1 MMKFDY
7 YYGSQAEQFSFIRIP
22 RAILTDKVFAS
33 LSLQGKVLFSV
44 FLDCMSISMRNGWFD
59 EKNRVF
65 IIYQISEIQ
74 EDLGFSK
81 RKAMDYLAELEKFG
95 LVEKKKRGFGL
106 PNVLYIKNFLIQ
118 RDYSRSIEMGTYGT
132 KQSETKSAEIDT
144 SEVRIRDLR
153 GVEMVTSEVR
163 KSIPLEVQKMGPLK
177 NYINNNQTNMSNTES
192 NHIVSAE
199 TGDPMRLDDDP
210 MERVNAY
217 ENLIKE
223 NINYDDL
230 LMAHK
235 YDVQMINGIV
245 QLILEVIVSESN
257 SILVASGRYP
267 AVLVK
272 SKLLKL
278 KYSHIEYVLECLHK
292 NTTKVQNIKKYLLAA
307 LFNAPSTMDGYYQAE
322 VNHDMPQFAVN
333 H

>member
-1 MMKFDY
+1 M
-7 YYGSQAEQFSFIRIP
+7 
-22 RAILTDKVFAS
+22 LTDEAFAS
-33 LSLQGKVLFSV
+33 LSLQAKVLFSV
-44 FLDCMSISMRNGWFD
+44 FLDRMGISMRNGWFD

-118 RDYSRSIEMGTYGT
+118 RDYSRSVEMGTYDTKLSGT
-132 KQSETKSAEIDT
+132 RSAEIDT

-153 GVEMVTSEVR
+153 SVGMTTSEVR

-177 NYINNNQTNMSNTES
+177 KNNNNQTNMSNTES
-192 NHIVSAE
+192 NHTISAE
-199 TGDPMRLDDDP
+199 TDDLMRFDVEP

-230 LMAHK
+230 LMVHT
-235 YDVQMINGIV
+235 YDVEMINGII
-245 QLILEVIVSESN
+245 QLILEVVVSESS
-257 SILVASGRYP
+257 SILVASERYP
-267 AVLVK
+267 AALVK

-278 KYSHIEYVLECLHK
+278 NYSHIEYVLECLHK

-307 LFNAPSTMDGYYQAE
+307 LFNAPSTMDIIRQK
-322 VNHDMPQFAVN
+322 
-333 H
+333 

>member
-1 MMKFDY
+1 MKFDY

-22 RAILTDKVFAS
+22 RAMLTDEAFAS
-33 LSLQGKVLFSV
+33 LSLQAKVLFSV
-44 FLDCMSISMRNGWFD
+44 FLDRMSISMRNGWFD

-95 LVEKKKRGFGL
+95 LIEKKKRGFGL

-118 RDYSRSIEMGTYGT
+118 RDYSRSVEMGTYDT
-132 KQSETKSAEIDT
+132 KQPGTRSAEID
-144 SEVRIRDLR
+144 
-153 GVEMVTSEVR
+153 TSEVR

-192 NHIVSAE
+192 NHIISAE
-199 TGDPMRLDDDP
+199 TNDLMRSDDDP
-210 MERVNAY
+210 MERVIAY

-235 YDVQMINGIV
+235 YDEEMINGIV
-245 QLILEVIVSESN
+245 QLILEVVVSESS
-257 SILVASGRYP
+257 SILVASERYP
-267 AVLVK
+267 AALVK

-278 KYSHIEYVLECLHK
+278 NYSHIEYVLECLHK

>member
-1 MMKFDY
+1 MVKFDY

-22 RAILTDKVFAS
+22 RAMLTDEVFAS
-33 LSLQGKVLFSV
+33 LSLQAKVLFSV
-44 FLDCMSISMRNGWFD
+44 FLDRMGISMRNGWFD

-74 EDLGFSK
+74 KDLGFSK

-106 PNVLYIKNFLIQ
+106 PNVLYIKNFLMQ

-132 KQSETKSAEIDT
+132 KQSETRSAEID
-144 SEVRIRDLR
+144 
-153 GVEMVTSEVR
+153 TSEVR

-177 NYINNNQTNMSNTES
+177 NYINNNQINMSNTES

-210 MERVNAY
+210 MERVCAY

-235 YDVQMINGIV
+235 YDTEMINGIV
-245 QLILEVIVSESN
+245 QLILEVVVSESN
-257 SILVASGRYP
+257 SILVASERYP
-267 AVLVK
+267 AALVK

-278 KYSHIEYVLECLHK
+278 NYSHIEYVLECLHK
-292 NTTKVQNIKKYLLAA
+292 NTTKVQNIKKYLLAV

>member
-1 MMKFDY
+1 MKFDY
-7 YYGSQAEQFSFIRIP
+7 YYGSQVEQFSFIRIP
-22 RAILTDKVFAS
+22 RVMLTDEAFAL
-33 LSLQGKVLFSV
+33 LSLQAKVLFSV
-44 FLDCMSISMRNGWFD
+44 FLDRMSISMKNRWFD

-118 RDYSRSIEMGTYGT
+118 RDYSRSVEMGTYDT
-132 KQSETKSAEIDT
+132 KQSGTRSAEID
-144 SEVRIRDLR
+144 
-153 GVEMVTSEVR
+153 TSEVR
-163 KSIPLEVQKMGPLK
+163 KSIPLEVQKMGHLK
-177 NYINNNQTNMSNTES
+177 NYINNNQTNISNTES
-192 NHIVSAE
+192 NHIISAE

-210 MERVNAY
+210 MERVSAY

-235 YDVQMINGIV
+235 YDTEMINGIV
-245 QLILEVIVSESN
+245 HLILEVVVSESS
-257 SILVASGRYP
+257 SILVASERYL
-267 AVLVK
+267 ASLVK
-272 SKLLKL
+272 SKPLKL
-278 KYSHIEYVLECLHK
+278 NYSHIEYVLECLHK

>member
-44 FLDCMSISMRNGWFD
+44 FLDRMSISMRNGWFD

-106 PNVLYIKNFLIQ
+106 PNVLYIKNFLLQ
-118 RDYSRSIEMGTYGT
+118 RDYS
-132 KQSETKSAEIDT
+132 
-144 SEVRIRDLR
+144 R

-163 KSIPLEVQKMGPLK
+163 KSVPVVS
-177 NYINNNQTNMSNTES
+177 SN
-192 NHIVSAE
+192 
-199 TGDPMRLDDDP
+199 L
-210 MERVNAY
+210 
-217 ENLIKE
+217 
-223 NINYDDL
+223 
-230 LMAHK
+230 
-235 YDVQMINGIV
+235 
-245 QLILEVIVSESN
+245 
-257 SILVASGRYP
+257 
-267 AVLVK
+267 
-272 SKLLKL
+272 
-278 KYSHIEYVLECLHK
+278 
-292 NTTKVQNIKKYLLAA
+292 
-307 LFNAPSTMDGYYQAE
+307 
-322 VNHDMPQFAVN
+322 
-333 H
+333 

>member
-1 MMKFDY
+1 M
-7 YYGSQAEQFSFIRIP
+7 
-22 RAILTDKVFAS
+22 
-33 LSLQGKVLFSV
+33 
-44 FLDCMSISMRNGWFD
+44 
-59 EKNRVF
+59 
-65 IIYQISEIQ
+65 
-74 EDLGFSK
+74 GFSK
-81 RKAMDYLAELEKFG
+81 RKAMDYLAELEKLG

-106 PNVLYIKNFLIQ
+106 LNVLYIKNFLIQ
-118 RDYSRSIEMGTYGT
+118 RDYSRSVEMGTYDT
-132 KQSETKSAEIDT
+132 KQSGTRSAEIDT

-199 TGDPMRLDDDP
+199 TEDPMRLDEYP
-210 MERVNAY
+210 MERVSAY

-230 LMAHK
+230 LITHK
-235 YDVQMINGIV
+235 YDVDMINGIV
-245 QLILEVIVSESN
+245 QLILEVVVSESN
-257 SILVASGRYP
+257 SILVASERYP
-267 AVLVK
+267 AALVK

-278 KYSHIEYVLECLHK
+278 NYSHIEYVLGCLHK

-307 LFNAPSTMDGYYQAE
+307 LFNAPSTMNGYYQAE

>member
-1 MMKFDY
+1 
-7 YYGSQAEQFSFIRIP
+7 
-22 RAILTDKVFAS
+22 
-33 LSLQGKVLFSV
+33 
-44 FLDCMSISMRNGWFD
+44 
-59 EKNRVF
+59 
-65 IIYQISEIQ
+65 
-74 EDLGFSK
+74 
-81 RKAMDYLAELEKFG
+81 
-95 LVEKKKRGFGL
+95 
-106 PNVLYIKNFLIQ
+106 
-118 RDYSRSIEMGTYGT
+118 MGTYDT
-132 KQSETKSAEIDT
+132 KQSGTRSAEIDT

-199 TGDPMRLDDDP
+199 TEDPMRLDEYP
-210 MERVNAY
+210 MERVSAY

-230 LMAHK
+230 LITHK
-235 YDVQMINGIV
+235 YDVDMINGIV
-245 QLILEVIVSESN
+245 QLILEVVVSESN
-257 SILVASGRYP
+257 SILVASERYP
-267 AVLVK
+267 AALVK

-278 KYSHIEYVLECLHK
+278 NYSHIEYVLGCLHK

-307 LFNAPSTMDGYYQAE
+307 LFNAPSTMNGYYQAE

>member
-1 MMKFDY
+1 MKFDY
-7 YYGSQAEQFSFIRIP
+7 YYGLQAEQFSFIRIP
-22 RAILTDKVFAS
+22 RAMLTDEAFAS
-33 LSLQGKVLFSV
+33 LSLQAKVLFSV
-44 FLDCMSISMRNGWFD
+44 FLDRMGISMRNGWFD

-118 RDYSRSIEMGTYGT
+118 RDYSRSVEMGTYDTKLSGT
-132 KQSETKSAEIDT
+132 RSAEIDT

-153 GVEMVTSEVR
+153 SVGMTTSEVR

-177 NYINNNQTNMSNTES
+177 KNNNNQTNMSNTES
-192 NHIVSAE
+192 NHTISAE
-199 TGDPMRLDDDP
+199 TDDLMRFDVEP

-230 LMAHK
+230 LMVHT
-235 YDVQMINGIV
+235 YDVEMINGII
-245 QLILEVIVSESN
+245 QLILEVVVSESS
-257 SILVASGRYP
+257 SILVASERYP
-267 AVLVK
+267 AALVK

-278 KYSHIEYVLECLHK
+278 NYSHIEYVLECLHK

-307 LFNAPSTMDGYYQAE
+307 LFNAPSTMDIIRQK
-322 VNHDMPQFAVN
+322 
-333 H
+333 

>member
-1 MMKFDY
+1 MKFDY

-22 RAILTDKVFAS
+22 RAMLTDEVFAS
-33 LSLQGKVLFSV
+33 LSLQVKVLFSV
-44 FLDCMSISMRNGWFD
+44 FLDRMSISMRNGWFD

-118 RDYSRSIEMGTYGT
+118 RDYSRSVEMGTYDT
-132 KQSETKSAEIDT
+132 KQSGTRSAEID
-144 SEVRIRDLR
+144 
-153 GVEMVTSEVR
+153 TSEVR

-199 TGDPMRLDDDP
+199 IEDPMRLDEYP
-210 MERVNAY
+210 MERVSAY

-223 NINYDDL
+223 NINYDNL
-230 LMAHK
+230 LITHK
-235 YDVQMINGIV
+235 YDVDMINGIV
-245 QLILEVIVSESN
+245 QLILEVVVSESN
-257 SILVASGRYP
+257 SILVASERYP
-267 AVLVK
+267 AALVK

-278 KYSHIEYVLECLHK
+278 NYSHIEYVLECLNK

-307 LFNAPSTMDGYYQAE
+307 LFNAPSTMNGYYQAE

>member
-1 MMKFDY
+1 MKFDY

-22 RAILTDKVFAS
+22 RAMLTDEAFAS
-33 LSLQGKVLFSV
+33 LSLQAKVLFSV
-44 FLDCMSISMRNGWFD
+44 FLDRMGISMRNGWFD

-118 RDYSRSIEMGTYGT
+118 RDYSRSIEMGTYDT
-132 KQSETKSAEIDT
+132 KQSGTRSAEIDT

-153 GVEMVTSEVR
+153 SVEMVTSEVR
-163 KSIPLEVQKMGPLK
+163 KSIPQEVQKIGPLK
-177 NYINNNQTNMSNTES
+177 NYINNNQTDMSNTES
-192 NHIVSAE
+192 NHIVS
-199 TGDPMRLDDDP
+199 TGADDQMRLDQIT
-210 MERVNAY
+210 AY
-217 ENLIKE
+217 ESLIKE
-223 NINYDDL
+223 NIDYDGL

-235 YDVQMINGIV
+235 YDAEMINGIV
-245 QLILEVIVSESN
+245 QLILEVVVSDGS
-257 SILVASGRYP
+257 SVLIASERYP

-272 SKLLKL
+272 SKMLKL
-278 KYSHIEYVLECLHK
+278 NYSHIEYVLECLHK

-307 LFNAPSTMDGYYQAE
+307 LFNAPSTIDVYYQAE
-322 VNHDMPQFAVN
+322 VNHDLYGIG
-333 H
+333 